1 MQSSWW
7 EESDGSRRDANVSA
21 VHDPIR
27 DTEINNKYL
36 RYIRK
41 TQKNTSPAVMTLLQ
55 TWKSDPVWVRTPLD
69 VNSCC
74 GVRGRCIVFCVLC
87 FVQRVFWCSDPWWW
101 SSSSRWVV
109 EIPSRTLRLSLQL
122 YFNSSKVF
130 GSELTCFILS
140 LVSEL
145 QPEYNFNRSL
155 LQVHSRLNSSSA
167 SFCSKQTKLWS
178 FKCKPAD
185 WCLKTLI
192 VTVWMIRRMNLMK
205 TLNMFPVLCP
215 QISTP
220 DYRVSHIQLRTVAVW
235 LLEFK

>member
-7 EESDGSRRDANVSA
+7 EESDGSRRDADVSA

-41 TQKNTSPAVMTLLQ
+41 TPRKIRPPAVMTLLQ

-69 VNSCC
+69 VNSYC
-74 GVRGRCIVFCVLC
+74 GVRGRCIVFCVL
-87 FVQRVFWCSDPWWW
+87 FREGSDVLTRDDEARRADGSWG
-101 SSSSRWVV
+101 S
-109 EIPSRTLRLSLQL
+109 RLSLQL
-122 YFNSSKVF
+122 CFNSSKVF
-130 GSELTCFILS
+130 GSELSCFILS

-155 LQVHSRLNSSSA
+155 LQVHSRLNSSA

-185 WCLKTLI
+185 WCLNTFI
-192 VTVWMIRRMNLMK
+192 VIVWMIRRMNLMK
-205 TLNMFPVLCP
+205 TLNMFPVLCQ

-220 DYRVSHIQLRTVAVW
+220 DYRVLHIQLRTVAVW